1 MTQDLLIVPDDHFVY
16 KNMDIVTNIS
26 QPLFEASNVR
36 FFTYAKCYDDGTMA
50 TLVDNN
56 KEWLSYFY
64 GKYLLDSENISCR
77 LLEGIN
83 YWKKNTNQDFS
94 LVKEDARENFNIDAR
109 IEFVFRD
116 ENQACYYLYS
126 FYSDRKNADKAY
138 IFYETHRA
146 KLLKFIKY
154 FHQQAASLIMEA
166 EKLENRVK
174 IPNYTVSLS
183 TIKRE
188 YFKELKAENPNF
200 KITDREFEIM
210 IIYSAGFTAKQIA
223 EMLHRSLYTIENH
236 IAKIHK
242 KTNCKDKSSLR
253 KYVIDHGW
261 DGLEK
266 FFFSYL
272 PDKPH

>member
-1 MTQDLLIVPDDHFVY
+1 
-16 KNMDIVTNIS
+16 MDIVSNIAR
-26 QPLFEASNVR
+26 PLFEASKVK
-36 FFTYAKCYDDGTMA
+36 FFNYVKLYDDGSFV

-56 KEWLSYFY
+56 KEWLSHFY
-64 GKYLLDSENISCR
+64 DKYLSIPENTSCR
-77 LLEGIN
+77 LSNGFN
-83 YWKKNTNQDFS
+83 HWKKNKNQS
-94 LVKEDARENFNIDAR
+94 LSMINEDARSNFNIDAR
-109 IEFVFRD
+109 IELVFRD
-116 ENQACYYLYS
+116 EKQKCYYLYS
-126 FYSDRKNADKAY
+126 FYTDTKNAERGFV
-138 IFYETHRA
+138 FYETHRA
-146 KLLKFIKY
+146 KLLKFIGY
-154 FHQQAASLIMEA
+154 FNQQAASLMIEG
-166 EKLENRVK
+166 EKLENRIK
-174 IPNYTVSLS
+174 IPNYVIPESQ
-183 TIKRE
+183 IKRD
-188 YFKELKAENPNF
+188 YYAELKEDNHNF
-200 KITDREFEIM
+200 KLTDREFEIM